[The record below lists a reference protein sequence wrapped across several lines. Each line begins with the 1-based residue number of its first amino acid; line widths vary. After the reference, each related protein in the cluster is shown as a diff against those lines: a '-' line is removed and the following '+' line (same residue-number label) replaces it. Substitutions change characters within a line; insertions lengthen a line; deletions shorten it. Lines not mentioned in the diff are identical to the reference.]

1 MKTSSEVRSTPCG
14 PGAAGR
20 DAASGSLR
28 AEVSIVL
35 NGERRSVEDGLSVA
49 DLLSRLGLSAGMVVV
64 ERNRE
69 ILARR
74 THADTPVEEGD
85 RFEIVHFVGGG

>member
-1 MKTSSEVRSTPCG
+1 MTTGHEPG
-14 PGAAGR
+14 PGEGGGAMG
-20 DAASGSLR
+20 GPG

-35 NGERRSVEDGLSVA
+35 NGDRRVFESGLSVA
-49 DLLSRLGLSAGMVVV
+49 DLLRRLGLSAGMVVV

-74 THADTPVEEGD
+74 SLGETPVEDGD
-85 RFEIVHFVGGG
+85 RFELVHFVGGG